1 MAGMPGAAIVVR
13 DLSHRFSSRAGEVVV
28 LSGLDLTIDAGDYI
42 ALVGAS
48 GVGKST
54 LLSILG
60 GLEAPQS
67 GSVVVDGA
75 DLSGLSRAE
84 LAAFRRE
91 TVGFVFQH
99 FGLLESLTAAENV
112 ELASS
117 LARVAPSV
125 RRQRSAELLEAVG
138 LSDRAR
144 HRPVELSGGERQ
156 RVAIARALANRPRLV
171 LADEPTGNLDDE
183 STAKV
188 VALLESLPAEHGCTL
203 VVVTHDQAIAHR
215 ARRRLRLRGG
225 RAVEE
230 PLAESVEESLGPVGP
245 S

>member
-1 MAGMPGAAIVVR
+1 MPGAAISVH

-28 LSGLDLTIDAGDYI
+28 LSGLDLTVEPGGYV

-54 LLSILG
+54 LLSVLG
-60 GLEAPQS
+60 GLEAPQA

-75 DLSGLSRAE
+75 DLGGLSRSQ

-99 FGLLESLTAAENV
+99 FGLLEALTAAENV
-112 ELASS
+112 ELACS
-117 LARVAPSV
+117 LARVAPAA
-125 RRQRSAELLEAVG
+125 RRRRAAELLDAVG
-138 LSDRAR
+138 LGDRTR

-156 RVAIARALANRPRLV
+156 RVAIARALANGPRLV
-171 LADEPTGNLDDE
+171 LADEPTGNLDDD
-183 STAKV
+183 STAV
-188 VALLESLPAEHGCTL
+188 VVGLLETLPAEHGCTL

-215 ARRRLRLRGG
+215 AARRLRLRNGQ
-225 RAVEE
+225 AWEE
-230 PLAESVEESLGPVGP
+230 TP
-245 S
+245 